1 MVRTSAVMKFK
12 KFSALFLAAL
22 LSVAMISPAVAGEND
37 FDIKIVKGSNINL
50 VSQDSRVPILV
61 QNNYDTEVR
70 VLIHVSTSNLRV
82 RLPRTTSVVVPANS
96 TLNATVPVQAVANG
110 EVTLNVWLTSF
121 SGVRIGNSL
130 NIEMKVLGNFEAIA
144 IGSLGSFVLIL
155 LVVGTIRTLR
165 RRKRS
170 A

>member
-1 MVRTSAVMKFK
+1 MVRASPVMRIK
-12 KFSALFLAAL
+12 KLLVLFLALL
-22 LSVAMISPAVAGEND
+22 LSVGMISPAVASEND
-37 FDIKIVKGSNINL
+37 FDVKIVKGSNINL
-50 VSQDSRVPILV
+50 VAQDSRVPILV
-61 QNNYDTEVR
+61 RNNYDTEVR

-82 RLPRTTSVVVPANS
+82 RLPRTTSVVIPANS
-96 TLNATVPVQAVANG
+96 TINATVPVQAVANG
-110 EVTLNVWLTSF
+110 EVTLSVWLTSF

-144 IGSLGSFVLIL
+144 MVSLGSFILIL

-165 RRKRS
+165 RRKLP

>member
-1 MVRTSAVMKFK
+1 MMTIK
-12 KFSALFLAAL
+12 KLSALFLAL
-22 LSVAMISPAVAGEND
+22 ILSFGVISPAVAIEND
-37 FDIKIVKGSNINL
+37 YDVKIVKGSNINL

-82 RLPRTTSVVVPANS
+82 RLPRTTSVVIPANS
-96 TLNATVPVQAVANG
+96 TVNATVPVQAVANG
-110 EVTLNVWLTSF
+110 DVTLNVWLTSF

-144 IGSLGSFVLIL
+144 IVSLGSLVLIL
-155 LVVGTIRTLR
+155 LVVGTIRTIR
-165 RRKRS
+165 RRKL
-170 A
+170 AA

>member
-1 MVRTSAVMKFK
+1 MRIK
-12 KFSALFLAAL
+12 KLLVLFLALL
-22 LSVAMISPAVAGEND
+22 LSVGMISPAVASEND
-37 FDIKIVKGSNINL
+37 FDVKIVKGSNINL
-50 VSQDSRVPILV
+50 VAQDSRVPILV
-61 QNNYDTEVR
+61 RNNYDTEVR

-82 RLPRTTSVVVPANS
+82 RLPRTTSVVIPANS
-96 TLNATVPVQAVANG
+96 TINATVPVQAVANG
-110 EVTLNVWLTSF
+110 EVTLSVWLTSF

-144 IGSLGSFVLIL
+144 MVSLGSFILIL

-165 RRKRS
+165 RRKLP